1 MEEHFES
8 GDAFAI
14 PDLYRKSSLTD
25 LEVQEL
31 APGVDLVSPFISK
44 SNSLLLFGSDVSFE
58 LPGLDILS
66 DDPLHIFKSLGAQQ
80 YGALPFSYG
89 PLENLEP
96 LDQVSTSSDGEEHW
110 TPDDPL
116 EDLWSCPEILKPL
129 VRQNKI
135 KSWERFHD
143 RSFKEPWV
151 PYMTEAGPRV
161 FDAAI
166 ENGLIFD
173 LSEASLHQPA
183 PAIRSDAVLSSL
195 LQLAFGR
202 ESLLFRY
209 DEKASSFRSVLDEIR
224 VSGYTDE
231 CFRSASTGFTRY
243 GNQLRQ
249 VKAYVCATRGSKTF
263 AAASVGLADG
273 IETIITALETHLSP
287 RLGSTQTVLQLQA
300 LLDPSRLLLDRLSAA
315 IGRLKELGNDEDLL
329 SMLFCYTQDFEYSSH
344 LLQTVFEQLLAHASR
359 PWLESLELLLGLR
372 ASNMN
377 VSAKTQAGNDD
388 VQSSK
393 VPDFIQSEFAET
405 VLEAEQSLKL
415 LQAHEPNHLLARPHP
430 SAGPPPLQW
439 QFSWSDIKNMQVQAQ
454 KYEFDILQALRE
466 FNTSGVP
473 IPTNSTDSVP
483 HQPKSD
489 PDIQLDPFSLC
500 QIDSDRPN
508 VFEPI
513 PSALFTIV
521 LQALDNSDR
530 SPIGITRPST
540 SLLPALSFQPLLAIQ
555 SRLLSHSILHLFFH
569 THSLRSHLHLLHS
582 YLLFANGPFLV
593 RLSHALFDPFLPSAA
608 YQKRRVRASGKVGLQ
623 LGTRDTTWPPA
634 SSELRIALIGILT
647 ESYRSSPEGK
657 VRDGI
662 RRHHGDLPGELS
674 FAIRNDMADIE
685 LEKCMNKD
693 GLEALDFLKVQY
705 RPPKPLDVVITENVL
720 EKYDRVSRLLL
731 RGARAIFVVKEM
743 MLHSRES
750 MRGKKGFV
758 GVVQSFKLEA
768 RHFVTTVFGHFGS
781 CIEDLW
787 VAFGKRLDGIEAS
800 IECYD
805 VGRRVEGVHRLRDL
819 HEEVLDR
826 ILAAC
831 LLRKRQ
837 ELVMRLLEEIL
848 GLVLEFARRVRD
860 GADME
865 ERVRGLFEGFRKK
878 VRVFVTVCRGSQD
891 QKSVHGRS
899 DIFDDGMR
907 GEDRGNG
914 IGRLLSALD
923 MNGWYMR

>member
-1 MEEHFES
+1 M
-8 GDAFAI
+8 
-14 PDLYRKSSLTD
+14 
-25 LEVQEL
+25 
-31 APGVDLVSPFISK
+31 
-44 SNSLLLFGSDVSFE
+44 SFE
-58 LPGLDILS
+58 LPRLDILS
-66 DDPLHIFKSLGAQQ
+66 DDPLQIFKSLGAQQ
-80 YGALPFSYG
+80 NSALPFFYG

-96 LDQVSTSSDGEEHW
+96 SDQVSASSDGEEQW
-110 TPDDPL
+110 TLDDPL
-116 EDLWSCPEILKPL
+116 EDLWSCQEILKPV
-129 VRQNKI
+129 VRQNI
-135 KSWERFHD
+135 IQSWERFHD
-143 RSFKEPWV
+143 RSFNEPWV
-151 PYMTEAGPRV
+151 PYLSEAGPRV

-166 ENGLIFD
+166 ESGLIPDF
-173 LSEASLHQPA
+173 SEASLRQPA
-183 PAIRSDAVLSSL
+183 PAIRSDAVSSSL
-195 LQLAFGR
+195 LQLALGR

-209 DEKASSFRSVLDEIR
+209 DERVSSFRPVLDEIR

-231 CFRSASTGFTRY
+231 CFRSALTGFTRY

-249 VKAYVCATRGSKTF
+249 LKAYVCATRGSKNFT
-263 AAASVGLADG
+263 AASIGLADG

-300 LLDPSRLLLDRLSAA
+300 LLDPSRLLLDRLSAV
-315 IGRLKELGNDEDLL
+315 IGRPKELESDEDLL
-329 SMLFCYTQDFEYSSH
+329 SVLFYCMQDLEYSSH
-344 LLQTVFEQLLAHASR
+344 MLQTVFEQLLAHASR

-377 VSAKTQAGNDD
+377 VSAKAQAGNDD
-388 VQSSK
+388 VHPPK
-393 VPDFIQSEFAET
+393 VPDFIQSEFNET

-415 LQAHEPNHLLARPHP
+415 LQAHEPNHRLARPHP
-430 SAGPPPLQW
+430 SAGPPSLQW
-439 QFSWSDIKNMQVQAQ
+439 HFSWRDIKNMQVQAQ
-454 KYEFDILQALRE
+454 KYEFDILQALKE
-466 FNTSGVP
+466 SNNSGVL
-473 IPTNSTDSVP
+473 ISTSSTDGVR
-483 HQPKSD
+483 HQPESD
-489 PDIQLDPFSLC
+489 PEIQLDPFSLC
-500 QIDSDRPN
+500 QIDSDHPN
-508 VFEPI
+508 VFDPI
-513 PSALFTIV
+513 PSALFTII
-521 LQALDNSDR
+521 LQALDTSDQ
-530 SPIGITRPST
+530 SPIGLTRPST
-540 SLLPALSFQPLLAIQ
+540 SLLPALSFKPLLAIQ

-608 YQKRRVRASGKVGLQ
+608 YQKRRVRASGMVGLQ

-634 SSELRIALIGILT
+634 SSELRIALMGILT
-647 ESYRSSPEGK
+647 ESYRNSPEGK

-685 LEKCMNKD
+685 LERCMNKD

-705 RPPKPLDVVITENVL
+705 RPPKPLDVVITERVL
-720 EKYDRVSRLLL
+720 EKYDRLSRLLL
-731 RGARAIFVVKEM
+731 RGARVIFVVKEM

-750 MRGKKGFV
+750 MRGKKEFV

-787 VAFGKRLDGIEAS
+787 AAFGKRLDGIEAS
-800 IECYD
+800 VECYD

-837 ELVMRLLEEIL
+837 EMVMRLLEEIL

-860 GADME
+860 AAVME
-865 ERVRGLFEGFRKK
+865 ESVRGLFEGFRKK

-891 QKSVHGRS
+891 QKSISGRS
-899 DIFDDGMR
+899 DIFDGGMK
-907 GEDRGNG
+907 GENRGNG

-923 MNGWYMR
+923 MTGWYMR